1 MADELYVLNEGI
13 NVPTSFTASLTADT
27 FNTNTSTNPR
37 VVTKSSSSGTTYLN
51 CYEIHDEERSTLA
64 GDMSLGNILNR
75 YHPTGSTVEDY
86 GVNLFETPGNRV
98 VIDRNLTSSELALH
112 DYFVV
117 VYADNPRKHHVA
129 KVTDVSTYSG
139 TKTNIDFT
147 PALKENIAGN
157 TKVTIYQGPS
167 ITGANPPVNTLIAVG
182 YGLLKTDNGD
192 DRHGNYVEVSEP
204 TFYFYKQLEADTKY
218 QILKQTNIVGVKKS
232 VFKTAPLTSNF
243 IVDKSPFSQNATIV
257 DNNKL
262 GDEATTK
269 TNYTQYDGT
278 QGNYTQDITDWAN
291 SCKNYDFANTYYPT
305 YIKPVTSP
313 FRNQYMGNL
322 MNVSLNRS
330 ITNKG
335 NMAEVKFIDSERMLE
350 KKINDFENF
359 NIKEV
364 ISGRETVSY
373 APNSALPGVYNG
385 TSANTITVTELED
398 GIDLR
403 NLLGS
408 SAPYELIYITDSN
421 TERYYVITN
430 ITAPSGNSQT
440 LTLSHRRNATGRIFS
455 TFSTTPSITNG
466 SAFRNKWSSK
476 VNNLLVQHQI
486 DTTIESG
493 TIKRNGITLD
503 AIESDVNGLEY
514 IFTNGLLVEVEK
526 GDKQHKYVELKD
538 TKASHYYTDQILMS
552 SVLDSASTNKEV
564 FNGNIEYIETDT
576 EGGLF
581 TITISGRDE
590 ISTLLSY
597 PINKN
602 LIHSNEWVT
611 STISPITDTFTDT
624 GLDLASTGDNLNTST
639 IYTSGTSVV
648 DLHYGDV
655 LYAKYDGVYTP
666 LGVVKRSY
674 DTGTSNDISIINDC
688 LIEPNPNFNGSAT
701 VDGNI
706 YVGKNK
712 LLAGKSLHNHNRTT
726 PHSSLYGA
734 ADKGMV
740 FYGTAKTIT
749 KTGSTRSNELV
760 VTDLN
765 RGTDSNDYGVPIEGI
780 SALEG
785 SSNDPKDSP
794 YGVDFDFRIVGSL
807 SNLHII
813 GQPTELDSG
822 ETSLEIGNISPIV
835 MARMDLNSDDSFY
848 TNSIGLYFLNKQGI
862 DRGGFIHL
870 LDHFNDS
877 ENKGSTWRRLCVDD
891 RKQQTNTT
899 NYAFRFGSPIFR
911 FNNFTD
917 TKLRG
922 IRNTPDNKN
931 PDTKKTYVNQFYNK
945 TNMISGY
952 ADAIRAMGSGAISK
966 TFYKDYTN
974 SWQKE
979 KPVEQTWRHPVN
991 GSTHQD
997 ITIYDNAH
1005 RNARYN
1011 YSNRLSIAGSTYFDS
1026 TVVDR
1031 YQIVQ
1036 SSKQL
1041 MEMDDPMS
1049 DSFFLFAPG
1058 DMMPE
1063 SQKRADHIFFNGTNV
1078 NSTSDY
1084 FLLIKYRDSETETST
1099 THREY
1104 EGSTDFTKPLDKN
1117 YDLLPINNNVSTNPK
1132 RFNLLR
1138 MVPVTYDSYM
1148 NEVDYETYPLDAT
1161 NEEKIENL
1169 NEPSG
1174 GQHGIAQSIPTL
1186 GYSVYRVSTTS
1197 ATSTSNNYIDVT
1209 TTLPFANV
1217 SFDNTETGGGTANT
1231 INFVLFTNPA
1241 DDSTGYSRF
1250 LGITQYTHS
1259 DTTATKIRLLGDCYV
1274 DGYTGEILMEDRDD
1288 AFATAAVGRFLL
1300 NSAYDDN
1307 VIMRN
1312 KSAFKYPFTI
1322 SDDVEFNHNIHRLG
1336 GFNEYIENG
1345 TINHNSDSSSK
1356 AYQVEFSSVDTVA
1369 GLFDEMELNTR
1380 AGGDYGF
1387 TSSNSTRD
1395 ITYKISDTEITTDDN
1410 SASGYMD
1417 TGGVQIADGTT
1428 GRFRKRKQGNFIFF
1442 NYKQKNMYRGT
1453 RQFKHKG
1460 NIRFVDHVANGYGGT
1475 NDAIKIEFES
1485 FTDTQI
1491 DLTNHFA
1498 ANDTIT
1504 ISGVVDVSGSGLTET
1519 ANNTDY
1525 IVTSVANSGLPSA
1538 GSVGQVLVRASD
1550 ASVTLANI
1558 SAFQSD
1564 ILITNT
1570 TTDKSVTNMGCHP
1583 NRFINN
1589 MSRREILTKQID
1601 ENRFTNETINT
1612 FNGLFPV
1619 LVYAGDSEA
1628 KNWQMNN
1635 FNERSLEAERKNALK
1650 TITNIGVR
1658 LKHDAATPES
1668 TAKNYGGVYDAIELE
1683 AETYWNRDPVLNLSS
1698 EDVFILD
1705 DAILLFGA
1713 NISATYSNVEVFAGT
1728 NSKYTTDE
1736 GFIRIEVEMDL
1747 DNTAGSWTTA
1757 DLRWIDFVPNLT
1769 GKMLVKTT
1777 QEFSSNKER
1786 TVKGSEIYTHNI
1798 LNHTISKAESSVGT
1812 KNVHYLHI
1820 DNYSNFSAASWYD
1833 VFKFAT
1839 KTLQEDKL
1847 NYRLYEF
1854 SRRNIINPL
1863 TGKFFESDKSAAS
1876 WYNWETNGDDAANPE
1891 FYENLGFEN
1900 NGALLGMYVVAE
1912 LDGAGSSTLVH
1923 RNDTSLFVASSP
1935 NDNQWQHD
1943 TTSNVYI
1950 TDGINNLKTPMHI
1963 TYQNVPALSASRVTL
1978 NFGDMKT
1985 FVGSVSI
1992 GSIFNLN
1999 VFGNIRPNIEYVK
2012 IVVPFNVVPEAE
2024 QAVDQ
2029 ILGENNITY
2038 TVSSDTDKYYLGNNF
2053 TGENAYSACNKL
2065 LENKDLK
2072 LHVKGSEIK
2081 VVSNEEDKLYRAV
2094 SIDEGKDDVK
2104 VVQIKKDKSL
2114 LDNFNEVIVYG
2125 DSHKGIARN
2134 YNNIKKVGR
2143 ARTKEIFDYTI
2154 TSQTEVDRKAIK
2166 MLKLFSNS
2174 SSAIEISLAEDLPLL
2189 EPGNIITVN
2198 YPSEGIARDNYQ
2210 VIEIQKTLGMPTKLL
2225 LGQYNK
2231 DLSNTLSGLLSIT
2244 TDLQGNTKRKIYAS
2258 TYVPN
2263 VNIQTVKLKFVQAK
2277 VTKSTGNVIGFTYT
2291 IGFDAGIG
2299 L

>member
-1 MADELYVLNEGI
+1 
-13 NVPTSFTASLTADT
+13 
-27 FNTNTSTNPR
+27 
-37 VVTKSSSSGTTYLN
+37 
-51 CYEIHDEERSTLA
+51 
-64 GDMSLGNILNR
+64 
-75 YHPTGSTVEDY
+75 
-86 GVNLFETPGNRV
+86 
-98 VIDRNLTSSELALH
+98 
-112 DYFVV
+112 
-117 VYADNPRKHHVA
+117 
-129 KVTDVSTYSG
+129 
-139 TKTNIDFT
+139 
-147 PALKENIAGN
+147 
-157 TKVTIYQGPS
+157 
-167 ITGANPPVNTLIAVG
+167 
-182 YGLLKTDNGD
+182 
-192 DRHGNYVEVSEP
+192 
-204 TFYFYKQLEADTKY
+204 
-218 QILKQTNIVGVKKS
+218 
-232 VFKTAPLTSNF
+232 
-243 IVDKSPFSQNATIV
+243 
-257 DNNKL
+257 
-262 GDEATTK
+262 
-269 TNYTQYDGT
+269 
-278 QGNYTQDITDWAN
+278 
-291 SCKNYDFANTYYPT
+291 
-305 YIKPVTSP
+305 
-313 FRNQYMGNL
+313 
-322 MNVSLNRS
+322 
-330 ITNKG
+330 
-335 NMAEVKFIDSERMLE
+335 
-350 KKINDFENF
+350 
-359 NIKEV
+359 
-364 ISGRETVSY
+364 
-373 APNSALPGVYNG
+373 
-385 TSANTITVTELED
+385 
-398 GIDLR
+398 
-403 NLLGS
+403 
-408 SAPYELIYITDSN
+408 
-421 TERYYVITN
+421 
-430 ITAPSGNSQT
+430 
-440 LTLSHRRNATGRIFS
+440 
-455 TFSTTPSITNG
+455 
-466 SAFRNKWSSK
+466 
-476 VNNLLVQHQI
+476 
-486 DTTIESG
+486 
-493 TIKRNGITLD
+493 
-503 AIESDVNGLEY
+503 
-514 IFTNGLLVEVEK
+514 
-526 GDKQHKYVELKD
+526 
-538 TKASHYYTDQILMS
+538 
-552 SVLDSASTNKEV
+552 
-564 FNGNIEYIETDT
+564 
-576 EGGLF
+576 
-581 TITISGRDE
+581 
-590 ISTLLSY
+590 
-597 PINKN
+597 
-602 LIHSNEWVT
+602 
-611 STISPITDTFTDT
+611 
-624 GLDLASTGDNLNTST
+624 
-639 IYTSGTSVV
+639 
-648 DLHYGDV
+648 
-655 LYAKYDGVYTP
+655 
-666 LGVVKRSY
+666 
-674 DTGTSNDISIINDC
+674 
-688 LIEPNPNFNGSAT
+688 
-701 VDGNI
+701 
-706 YVGKNK
+706 
-712 LLAGKSLHNHNRTT
+712 
-726 PHSSLYGA
+726 
-734 ADKGMV
+734 MV

-749 KTGSTRSNELV
+749 KTGTTRSNDLV
-760 VTDLN
+760 VTELN
-765 RGTDSNDYGVPIEGI
+765 SGTDSNDYGVPIEGI

-945 TNMISGY
+945 TNMISAY
-952 ADAIRAMGSGAISK
+952 ANAIRAMGSGAISK

-979 KPVEQTWRHPVN
+979 KPVEQTWRHPAN

-1138 MVPVTYDSYM
+1138 MVPITYDSYM

-1174 GQHGIAQSIPTL
+1174 EQHGIAQSIPTL

-1217 SFDNTETGGGTANT
+1217 SFDNTETGGSATTNT
-1231 INFVLFTNPA
+1231 INFSLFTNPA

-1259 DTTATKIRLLGDCYV
+1259 DTTDTKIRLLGDCHV
-1274 DGYTGEILMEDRDD
+1274 DGYTGEIFMEDKDD

-1336 GFNEYIENG
+1336 GFNEYIEDG
-1345 TINHNSDSSSK
+1345 TINHDSS
-1356 AYQVEFSSVDTVA
+1356 ADAFQVEFNSVDTVA

-1380 AGGDYGF
+1380 AGHDGGF
-1387 TSSNSTRD
+1387 THSFSTRD
-1395 ITYKISDTEITTDDN
+1395 IRFKISDTEISTDDGGAAGYKNTNN
-1410 SASGYMD
+1410 S
-1417 TGGVQIADGTT
+1417 QIADGTS
-1428 GRFRKRKQGNFIFF
+1428 GRFRKRKHGNFIFF

-1460 NIRFVDHVANGYGGT
+1460 DIRFRDHVVNSGA
-1475 NDAIKIEFES
+1475 DAIVIGIKS
-1485 FTDTQI
+1485 YTNTVI
-1491 DLTNHFA
+1491 DLDNHFETG
-1498 ANDTIT
+1498 DTIT
-1504 ISGVVDVSGSGLTET
+1504 VSGVADVSGSGLAEL
-1519 ANNTDY
+1519 ANNTSFT
-1525 IVTSVANSGLPSA
+1525 IVSTSGVTPA
-1538 GSVGQVLVRASD
+1538 GTEGDLLVTVTDS
-1550 ASVTLANI
+1550 SVTPANM
-1558 SAFQSD
+1558 AFQSD
-1564 ILITNT
+1564 ILITT
-1570 TTDKSVTNMGCHP
+1570 TTANKSVTNMGCHP

-1589 MSRREILTKQID
+1589 MSRRKISDNEYSNTV
-1601 ENRFTNETINT
+1601 FTNETINT

-1658 LKHDAATPES
+1658 LKHDTTTPES

-1683 AETYWNRDPVLNLSS
+1683 AETHWNKDPSVNLST
-1698 EDVFILD
+1698 ENVFILD
-1705 DAILLFGA
+1705 DGILLFGA
-1713 NISATYSNVEVFAGT
+1713 NISATYSNVEIFAGT

-1757 DLRWIDFVPNLT
+1757 DLRWVDFAPNLT
-1769 GKMLVKTT
+1769 GKVLVQTA
-1777 QEFSSNKER
+1777 QEFSSNLER
-1786 TVKGSEIYTHNI
+1786 TVKGKEGKTHNI

-1820 DNYSNFSAASWYD
+1820 DNYSNFSSTSYYD

-1863 TGKFFESDKSAAS
+1863 TGKFFEKDKSEAS
-1876 WYNWETNGDDAANPE
+1876 WYNWATEGDDTNNPE
-1891 FYENLGFEN
+1891 FYTDFGREN

-2012 IVVPFNVVPEAE
+2012 IVVPFNVVPEVE

-2081 VVSNEEDKLYRAV
+2081 VVSNEENKLYRAV

-2125 DSHKGIARN
+2125 DLHKGIARN

-2198 YPSEGIARDNYQ
+2198 YPSEGIARGNYQ

-2244 TDLQGNTKRKIYAS
+2244 TDLQGNTK
-2258 TYVPN
+2258 
-2263 VNIQTVKLKFVQAK
+2263 VKFMLQHMCQM
-2277 VTKSTGNVIGFTYT
+2277 
-2291 IGFDAGIG
+2291 
-2299 L
+2299 